1 MSPPDKGKSCNWQSA
16 SLDLAPATLQDTGV
30 SLFPV
35 FTFLETCMT
44 YQCPLCHL
52 PLQRLDKQWRC
63 ENNHQFDNAKE
74 GYVNLLPV
82 QHKRSKQPGDSAEMM
97 LSRRTFLE
105 GGHYQPLRD
114 RLVALLNE
122 HLGSDADALL
132 DIGCGEGYYT
142 SAIEQGLNASRKMQ
156 VYGLDVSKVAIRY
169 AAKRYH
175 QVEFC
180 VASSHRLPF
189 ADDSLDA
196 IVRIYAPCK
205 APELHR
211 VLKSSGLV
219 LTVAPGP
226 RHLYQLK
233 ACIYADVQLHSDA
246 EESLEGFERIST
258 ESLGYEMA
266 LDGKQAFDLLQMT
279 PFAWRATEALMQSLS
294 QREAFA
300 CETDFVISLF
310 RRKDEVDA

>member
-1 MSPPDKGKSCNWQSA
+1 
-16 SLDLAPATLQDTGV
+16 
-30 SLFPV
+30 
-35 FTFLETCMT
+35 MT

-105 GGHYQPLRD
+105 GAHYQPLRD
-114 RLVALLNE
+114 RVVALLDQ
-122 HLGSDADALL
+122 HLSAEADALL

-142 SAIEQGLNASRKMQ
+142 SAMEQALNARRRIQ
-156 VYGLDVSKVAIRY
+156 VYGLDVAKVAVRY
-169 AAKRYH
+169 AAKRYPD
-175 QVEFC
+175 VAFC

-189 ADDSLDA
+189 ADASLDA

-205 APELHR
+205 AAELHR
-211 VLKSSGLV
+211 ALKPSGLV

-233 ACIYADVQLHSDA
+233 ACIYSEVQLHSDA
-246 EESLEGFERIST
+246 EESLEGFERVST
-258 ESLGYEMA
+258 ESLEYSMN
-266 LDGKQAFDLLQMT
+266 LNGKQAFDLLQMT
-279 PFAWRATEALMQSLS
+279 PFAWRATEAVMAELS
-294 QREAFA
+294 QRESFS

-310 RRKDEVDA
+310 RRKESAIGS

>member
-1 MSPPDKGKSCNWQSA
+1 
-16 SLDLAPATLQDTGV
+16 
-30 SLFPV
+30 
-35 FTFLETCMT
+35 MT

-105 GGHYQPLRD
+105 GAHYQPLRD
-114 RLVALLNE
+114 RVVSLLDQ
-122 HLGSDADALL
+122 HLSANAGALL

-142 SAIEQGLNASRKMQ
+142 SAMEQGLNARRRIQ
-156 VYGLDVSKVAIRY
+156 VYGLDVAKVAVRY
-169 AAKRYH
+169 AAKRYSD
-175 QVEFC
+175 VAFC

-189 ADDSLDA
+189 ADASLDA

-205 APELHR
+205 AAELHR
-211 VLKSSGLV
+211 VLNSSGLV

-233 ACIYADVQLHSDA
+233 ACIYSEVQLHSDV

-258 ESLGYEMA
+258 ESLGYNMN
-266 LDGKQAFDLLQMT
+266 LNGKQAFDLLQMT
-279 PFAWRATEALMQSLS
+279 PFAWRATEAVMAELS
-294 QREAFA
+294 QRESFS
-300 CETDFVISLF
+300 CETDFMISLF
-310 RRKDEVDA
+310 RRIAPAIDS